1 MPPNEGSMSVRE
13 MLARGIIPD
22 NSKAADSKPDAF
34 SEQEYLYQ
42 LRCLVRG
49 EKAEEMD
56 LNDRLDS
63 LSDLFYGAA
72 VTKGGDLILNYDDTS
87 FKAKKGDSGYLV
99 QIRQDGHKTEGY
111 ALDVHGQDVKSALA
125 EFAARHVLGYE

>member
-22 NSKAADSKPDAF
+22 NSKAADSKPGAL
-34 SEQEYLYQ
+34 SEEEYLYQ

-49 EKAEEMD
+49 EKAEAMD

-63 LSDLFYGAA
+63 LSNLFYGA
-72 VTKGGDLILNYDDTS
+72 VFTEGDDLTLNYDATS

-99 QIRQDGHKTEGY
+99 QIRQNGHKTEGY
-111 ALDVHGQDVKSALA
+111 ALDVHGQDVKSALV